1 MNCHADFFI
10 YCHVVSRKGNI
21 GWKTA
26 CLLSYG
32 MLYWIR
38 EEINFM
44 VPYSIEKIKKKKSTM
59 EAEIFHFME
68 KSLKTTLDVALDD
81 IFKDWK

>member
-1 MNCHADFFI
+1 
-10 YCHVVSRKGNI
+10 
-21 GWKTA
+21 
-26 CLLSYG
+26 